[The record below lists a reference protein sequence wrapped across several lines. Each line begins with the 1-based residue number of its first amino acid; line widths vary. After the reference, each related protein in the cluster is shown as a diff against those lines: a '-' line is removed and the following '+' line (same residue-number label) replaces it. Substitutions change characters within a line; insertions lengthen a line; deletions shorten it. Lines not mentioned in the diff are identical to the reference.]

1 MNKSLLGIVLVIGIL
16 FSITNT
22 IPKRDLF
29 IRSILLVIGIL
40 FSENVFS
47 QQSYPYK
54 NPKLN
59 SEERTLDLLGR
70 IDRKSVV

>member
-1 MNKSLLGIVLVIGIL
+1 MNKSLLGIVLA
-16 FSITNT
+16 
-22 IPKRDLF
+22 
-29 IRSILLVIGIL
+29 IGIL

-70 IDRKSVV
+70 MTLAEKIGQLRCPLDRKSVV